1 MTTGNKPAILDA
13 AQTAE
18 LLPYKA
24 LTDEIEAVLLS
35 SSVTVP
41 ARNTYNTLGGAR
53 FFVMP
58 AFDETV
64 TITKLINHAPENPNR
79 GLPAIVGQVAVFDT
93 KTGLCR
99 LILDG
104 PTVTARR
111 TAAVTGLFLN
121 QLDRQA
127 FDHCLIVGAGAQGSA
142 HLDMLQALFKVKRVS
157 VVSRS
162 IESAAHLADHAESIG
177 LAAKVLSELPNG
189 FDDYDLI
196 ITCTPAQRAVMMSRP
211 RSNAVICAIGSYT
224 TKMLEWD
231 PAVVRSIAESG
242 LVFVDSRDAD
252 HEAGDLIQAGLE
264 ASNFPCLG
272 DLIQNKN
279 TTRTHESGGPIFFK
293 SCGWGGWDLAAAR
306 CALQASV
313 SDGPTV
319 LVTQTAP

>member
-1 MTTGNKPAILDA
+1 VTTGNKPAIFDA

-35 SSVTVP
+35 SSVNVP
-41 ARNTYNTLGGAR
+41 ARNIYSTLGGAR

-58 AFDETV
+58 AFDEKV
-64 TITKLINHAPENPNR
+64 TITKLISHAPENPNR

-127 FDHCLIVGAGAQGSA
+127 FDHCLVVGAGAQGSS

-157 VVSRS
+157 VLSRS
-162 IESAAHLADHAESIG
+162 IESAARLADHAESIG
-177 LAAKVLSELPNG
+177 VVAQVLSELPNG

-196 ITCTPAQRAVMMSRP
+196 ITCTPAQRAVMMNRP
-211 RSNAVICAIGSYT
+211 RSDAVICAIGSYT
-224 TKMLEWD
+224 PKMLEWD

-242 LVFVDSRDAD
+242 LVVVDSRDAD

-264 ASNFPCLG
+264 ASDFPCLG

-279 TTRTHESGGPIFFK
+279 PIKTHDSGGPIFFK

-306 CALQASV
+306 CALKV
-313 SDGPTV
+313 S
-319 LVTQTAP
+319 L